1 MYMSHAFKVMMS
13 VLLLCIVF
21 LGGYIVGDKQT
32 NTVTRKVMVGY
43 DKEGVQRQIDF
54 DKVITDKQS
63 QKTVDQLMQLLMYSS
78 QMKNVTINRK
88 EPDVYLMINSS
99 ERGISLVR
107 SELWF
112 NERETIIK
120 MEEGDYRILNPSQ
133 TEKLKKLI
141 DYSSR

>member
-1 MYMSHAFKVMMS
+1 MSHAFKVMMS